1 MANYLPIDSDAYYR
15 VYKALHLVTHEAL
28 PCVDNCL
35 KVWHAQQLQVLSPC
49 TAQCP
54 DGKKPK
60 LPASCPN
67 CIAWG
72 TAIEGALYQP
82 PANPSSTT
90 LQLAW
95 ANVNQSNL
103 SKSHVEVAKAF
114 VLRLPKKQGNTG
126 ANIQHYRSVSDFDSA
141 SLLMIMARFAAF
153 HHGDQASY
161 DTIIKVRIISRNKIL
176 SVTDNL

>member
-1 MANYLPIDSDAYYR
+1 MAGPIPIDSDAYYR
-15 VYKALHLVTHEAL
+15 VYKALHLVSREAL

-35 KVWHAQQLQVLSPC
+35 KVWHAQQLQTLSPC

-67 CIAWG
+67 CVAWG

-82 PANPSSTT
+82 TKNPSSATP
-90 LQLAW
+90 QLAW
-95 ANVNQSNL
+95 ANVSQSNL

-114 VLRLPKKQGNTG
+114 VLRLTKKRDNTG
-126 ANIQHYRSVSDFDSA
+126 ASTQHYRSVSDFDSA
-141 SLLMIMARFAAF
+141 SLLMIMARFTAF
-153 HHGDQASY
+153 HHGDQASF
-161 DTIIKVRIISRNKIL
+161 DRIMKVRSYFNK
-176 SVTDNL
+176 